1 MKYTKKEIMELIRKV
16 VFEVTRNKVESDEMS
31 LLDTSLS
38 INPADF
44 LYIFDLLEKEL
55 GVPAVEIL
63 KDHDYTVMKIGNMSE
78 ALLGLIKI

>member
-38 INPADF
+38 ITPADF

-63 KDHDYTVMKIGNMSE
+63 KDHNYTVMKIGNMSE